1 MHPSHTTYHHIPYT
15 EGITSP
21 AIWEALLPFIPTMT
35 KLVKES
41 IELADSYTHYYPD
54 EPDRVPRLDW
64 VFLRK
69 YSPDSDRNSLLV
81 HVDSNMHTLNI
92 ALNDDYVGG
101 GLMYVRPPVSLGFDP
116 ADGRPNIPAEYQ
128 DYRWLNGVRRGN
140 TSDDIVFP
148 NMSAGDVL
156 IHNFTVWHAVA
167 PIESGSRY
175 SFVLFYDMDNP
186 AIQRNDFDD
195 AIGEKGA
202 GEMRASFYH
211 EISDVGIDLLY
222 VGREG
227 DDDGD
232 GENEAEAIVVSRGV
246 PPFEKLRMNTWVG
259 HKFRAVVS
267 GEGTVVSEFVMK
279 AGRRKYRIRRVE
291 EG

>member
-1 MHPSHTTYHHIPYT
+1 
-15 EGITSP
+15 
-21 AIWEALLPFIPTMT
+21 MT
-35 KLVKES
+35 QLVKES
-41 IELADSYTHYYPD
+41 IDLADDGYNTYYYPD

-101 GLMYVRPPVSLGFDP
+101 GLMYVKPPVSLGFDP
-116 ADGRPNIPAEYQ
+116 SDGRPNIPREYQ

-140 TSDDIVFP
+140 TPDGIVFP

-186 AIQRNDFDD
+186 AIQRTDFDD
-195 AIGEKGA
+195 AIGDDDAGVGGEKKGA
-202 GEMRASFYH
+202 GGEMRASFYH

-222 VGREG
+222 VGKEE
-227 DDDGD
+227 DDDDD

-279 AGRRKYRIRRVE
+279 AGRREYRIRWVE